1 MLETN
6 LEFRKGILFVRLKG
20 KLIKDTVG
28 DLREEVTKKILKS
41 GIRNVVFNV
50 EELEEIDLK
59 GINNLLY
66 NYEICNKNNGKSL
79 LCGIKDNK
87 VKLKMEQS
95 RLFKYIN
102 ETESELSAFEIINV

>member
-20 KLIKDTVG
+20 KLTKDTVC

-50 EELEEIDLK
+50 EELDEIDLK
-59 GINNLLY
+59 GINTLLY
-66 NYEICNKNNGKSL
+66 NYEICNKNDGKSL
-79 LCGIKDNK
+79 LCGIKNNK
-87 VKLKMEQS
+87 VKIKMEQS
-95 RLFKYIN
+95 RLLKYIK
-102 ETESELSAFEIINV
+102 ETENELTAFEIINI

>member
-6 LEFRKGILFVRLKG
+6 LEFRRGILFVRLKG
-20 KLIKDTVG
+20 KLTKDTVCN
-28 DLREEVTKKILKS
+28 LRAEVTQKILKS

-59 GINNLLY
+59 GINALFY

-79 LCGIKDNK
+79 LCGIKNAK

-95 RLFKYIN
+95 RLLKYIK
-102 ETESELSAFEIINV
+102 ETENELSAFEKINV

>member
-6 LEFRKGILFVRLKG
+6 LEFRKGILFVRLSGELTKH
-20 KLIKDTVG
+20 TVKE
-28 DLREEVTKKILKS
+28 LREDVTKKILKS

-50 EELEEIDLK
+50 ENLDLIDLK
-59 GINNLLY
+59 GINSLFY
-66 NYEICNKNNGKSL
+66 NYEICNRNNGRL
-79 LCGIKDNK
+79 LVCGIKNNK

-102 ETESELSAFEIINV
+102 EAENELSAFEIINV